1 MTLTLWFC
9 SLLLWNARITG
20 MDPCKFMWCRHIH
33 IHPAPHIHI
42 CTYPHMHT
50 YIVPLTHTH
59 TQHFMKRKLYLILS
73 VYASSITNVPEIE
86 HKTWNYFCSRRK
98 HEGILS
104 LWLKHQKAL
113 WIVTQNPRARKEK
126 HETLYF
132 IRNQTN
138 KMCLGRD
145 IVSSPTPQ
153 TGQSVKRRKQTVLGE
168 GKPYVTNSSW
178 RQEVLYHGI
187 SI

>member
-1 MTLTLWFC
+1 MLGLQAWTTASLYGASTYTPTQPLTF
-9 SLLLWNARITG
+9 TYV
-20 MDPCKFMWCRHIH
+20 HIPTYTHVHTH
-33 IHPAPHIHI
+33 I
-42 CTYPHMHT
+42 YT

-59 TQHFMKRKLYLILS
+59 TQHFMKRKLCLILS
-73 VYASSITNVPEIE
+73 VYPSSITNVPEIE

-98 HEGILS
+98 HERILS

-113 WIVTQNPRARKEK
+113 WIVTQNPRVRKEK
-126 HETLYF
+126 HEMLYF